1 MKVYV
6 PFNTIVDIDFGVIRV
21 IESIIGITEY
31 PTNKLK
37 SFLINRE
44 NEDPIPEYCKLRG
57 IEDSLRLDV
66 LLENNKYY
74 NLILKMSNLT
84 DILALVINTHKLGLS
99 NEMEMIIACN
109 TEDEMKHIRSV
120 LSSLKY
126 NIHIQLNTNLK
137 LNDFDYIFTKYMDK
151 YYIDYLIDNN
161 INRKRLYVA
170 DYRFN
175 TILDPET
182 NEVGINPD
190 YHLRLESE
198 GIIVS
203 TVSLYN
209 KK

>member
-1 MKVYV
+1 MKVYI

-21 IESIIGITEY
+21 IENITGISEY

-37 SFLINRE
+37 SFLLNRE

-66 LLENNKYY
+66 LLEDKEYY
-74 NLILKMSNLT
+74 KLILKVSNLT
-84 DILALVINTHKLGLS
+84 DILALVINTYKLGLS

-109 TEDEMKHIRSV
+109 TEDEMNYLKSV

-126 NIHIQLNTNLK
+126 NIHMDLNTNLK
-137 LNDFDYIFTKYMDK
+137 LNDFDYIFTKYMDEH
-151 YYIDYLIDNN
+151 YINYLIDNE

-175 TILDPET
+175 TIVDPET
-182 NEVGINPD
+182 GDIGINPD